1 LTIRVVPGGG
11 GGGGNAWLVEA
22 AGFTV
27 LMDNGL
33 SLTELAK
40 RLHAAGSGLEKID
53 AVVFTHQ
60 HADHIH
66 GAGPLLRK
74 RGIPYWCSR
83 SAFKQSLKK
92 EAKIP
97 PPNFLAAGEII
108 ELGPFSLEPVPLP
121 HDADETFALRFSVEG
136 ASFAYASDLG
146 YPAPEALRRLAGVT
160 LLAWEFNHDGELL
173 AGFDGYPE
181 PVKARIAGHYGHLS
195 NAQAQAGLEELLH
208 RGLRHLWLVHLSE
221 KTNRPSL
228 ALRAARES
236 LAGGGFTTP
245 HVIAEQHSVGKWI
258 SAE

>member
-1 LTIRVVPGGG
+1 MTLRVVPLSSGSR
-11 GGGGNAWLVEA
+11 GNAWLVEA

-33 SLTELAK
+33 TLTELAK
-40 RLHAAGSGLEKID
+40 RLFAAGSSLEKID

-97 PPNFLAAGEII
+97 PPNFLTAGEVIK
-108 ELGPFSLEPVPLP
+108 LGPFSLEPVALP
-121 HDADETFALRFSVEG
+121 HDADETFALRFTTGSV
-136 ASFAYASDLG
+136 SFAYASDLG
-146 YPAPEALRRLAGVT
+146 YPAPEALRRLTGVT
-160 LLAWEFNHDGELL
+160 LLAWEFNHDAELL
-173 AGFDGYPE
+173 DGFDGYPE

-195 NAQAQAGLEELLH
+195 NAQAQAGLRELLH
-208 RGLRHLWLVHLSE
+208 PELRHLWLVHLSE
-221 KTNRPSL
+221 KTNRPPL
-228 ALRAARES
+228 ALHAARET
-236 LAGGGFTTP
+236 LAAGGFATP
-245 HVIAEQHSVGKWI
+245 HVIAEQHRIGEWVA
-258 SAE
+258 AE